1 MNLNQ
6 IKRTIATKTNAHY
19 EERHFRFTHNSM
31 LADHYVDNPLYSPE
45 HEGHHHTKA
54 SVFFDDD
61 TYYTITWCAEVDA
74 YHWEKWMNQ
83 VDRMVIAAPEDESEM
98 LDHLRAVT
106 TYGNAI
112 WDGASTPFQHVS
124 VSTVSHNTK
133 TKRYE
138 PVPVSAHT
146 SQYDVKV

>member
-1 MNLNQ
+1 MMLLTTENLSLYNDLGSFCLDSNATA
-6 IKRTIATKTNAHY
+6 ILDGLSVNEMYEMLGHVTATI
-19 EERHFRFTHNSM
+19 
-31 LADHYVDNPLYSPE
+31 
-45 HEGHHHTKA
+45 
-54 SVFFDDD
+54 D
-61 TYYTITWCAEVDA
+61 TFY
-74 YHWEKWMNQ
+74 
-83 VDRMVIAAPEDESEM
+83 RMVSAAPEDESEM

-112 WDGASTPFQHVS
+112 WGGASTPFQHVS
-124 VSTVSHNTK
+124 VSTVSRNAK